1 MTDLAP
7 SPAALVDPLERAR
20 RHIDAKLFEPLS
32 LASLAEAAGLSA
44 YHFTRQF
51 GARFG
56 ESPMAYVRARRL
68 TAAADRL
75 CGPASPSLI
84 DLAFD
89 CGFDSQ
95 EGFTRAFKRVFG
107 IPPGLYRRASARTSP
122 SEIFVMSDSPESR
135 IQLSQ
140 APQLVRKGRLRIAGF
155 AANFNETDK
164 AGIPRLWDRLIGRM
178 PFEGGLG
185 ETFGVCSAAPPGS
198 EPGAMRYMAGV
209 HLAADAPAPEGLELV
224 DLAPQTYLI
233 FRQVMDGG
241 PLQPQMLAAAREIWG
256 ERVPKS
262 GHKLAQ
268 APDLEFYPADSTPD
282 QAGAW
287 VEWWVPVEDQGA

>member
-1 MTDLAP
+1 MTEASTIAP
-7 SPAALVDPLERAR
+7 ADDPLERAR
-20 RHIDAKLFEPLS
+20 LHIDAGLFEPLTLS
-32 LASLAEAAGLSA
+32 QLADAAGLSA

-56 ESPMAYVRARRL
+56 ASPMAYVRARRL
-68 TAAADRL
+68 SAAADRL
-75 CGPASPSLI
+75 CSGAATSLI

-107 IPPGLYRRASARTSP
+107 IPPGLYRRSSARTSP
-122 SEIFVMSDSPESR
+122 SEIFVMHDSTDAR

-140 APQLVRKGRLRIAGF
+140 APEPVRKGRLRIAGF
-155 AANFNETDK
+155 AADFNDTNK
-164 AGIPRLWDRLIGRM
+164 AGIPKLWDRLIERT

-185 ETFGVCSAAPPGS
+185 ETFGVCSAASSGS

-209 HLAADAPAPEGLELV
+209 HLTADAPAPEGLEIV

-241 PLQPQMLAAAREIWG
+241 PLQPQMLAAAKEIWG
-256 ERVPKS
+256 ERVPRS
-262 GHKLAQ
+262 GYRLAHV
-268 APDLEFYPADSTPD
+268 PDLEFYPADSSPD

-287 VEWWVPVEDQGA
+287 VEWWVPVEV

>member
-1 MTDLAP
+1 MTEASIIAAP
-7 SPAALVDPLERAR
+7 DDPLERAR
-20 RHIDAKLFEPLS
+20 RHIEANLFEPLS
-32 LASLAEAAGLSA
+32 LGQLADAAGLSA

-56 ESPMAYVRARRL
+56 SSPMAYVRARRL

-75 CGPASPSLI
+75 CDGAAPSLI

-107 IPPGLYRRASARTSP
+107 IPPGLYRRASARTRST
-122 SEIFVMSDSPESR
+122 ETFVMTDSADVR

-140 APQLVRKGRLRIAGF
+140 TPKPVRKGALRIAGF
-155 AANFNETDK
+155 AADFGETDK
-164 AGIPRLWDRLIGRM
+164 AGIPKLWDRLIAGT
-178 PFEGGLG
+178 PYPGGLG
-185 ETFGVCSAAPPGS
+185 ETFGVCSAPSAGA
-198 EPGAMRYMAGV
+198 EPGAMRYLAGV
-209 HLAADAPAPEGLELV
+209 HLAADAPVPAGLELV
-224 DLAPQTYLI
+224 ELEPQVYLI

-241 PLQPQMLAAAREIWG
+241 PPQLQMLAAAREIWG
-256 ERVPKS
+256 ERLPKS
-262 GHKLAQ
+262 GYRLVQ

-287 VEWWVPVEDQGA
+287 VEWWAPVEA

>member
-1 MTDLAP
+1 MTEASIIASVD
-7 SPAALVDPLERAR
+7 DPLDRAR
-20 RHIDAKLFEPLS
+20 LFIDANLFEPLS
-32 LASLAEAAGLSA
+32 LSQLAGAAGLSA

-56 ESPMAYVRARRL
+56 TSPMAYVRARRL

-75 CGPASPSLI
+75 CGGAASSLI

-122 SEIFVMSDSPESR
+122 SEIFVMPDSTDVR

-140 APQLVRKGRLRIAGF
+140 TSQPVRKGALRIAGF
-155 AANFNETDK
+155 AADFGETDK
-164 AGIPRLWDRLIGRM
+164 AGIPKLWDRLIAGM
-178 PFEGGLG
+178 PYRGGLG
-185 ETFGVCSAAPPGS
+185 ETFGVCSAAPAGS
-198 EPGAMRYMAGV
+198 EPGCMRYLAGV
-209 HLAADAPAPEGLELV
+209 HLTADAPAPEGLEIVELE
-224 DLAPQTYLI
+224 PQAYLI

-256 ERVPKS
+256 ERLPQS
-262 GHKLAQ
+262 GYRLVQ

-287 VEWWVPVEDQGA
+287 VEWWVPVEA